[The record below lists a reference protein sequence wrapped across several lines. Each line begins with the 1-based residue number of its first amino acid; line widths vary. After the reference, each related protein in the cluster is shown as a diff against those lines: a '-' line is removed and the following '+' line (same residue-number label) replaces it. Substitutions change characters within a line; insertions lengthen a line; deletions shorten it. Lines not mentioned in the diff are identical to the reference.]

1 MRPLLAIVALVAVAI
16 AISAVARHARPDL
29 DKTYTNSDSTS
40 QTSAASTP
48 PTPQAMPAPDPER
61 AKIFDKYK
69 QGAIRATLVI
79 ENRGTMVLELYPK
92 AAPKTVAHFVDL
104 CKQHFYDGIKFHR
117 VEPGFVVQGG
127 DPKSKD
133 LSPDQFETN
142 GVGSHG
148 SGTTVPLEAKLP
160 HIAGSV
166 GLARAQDPNSGDS
179 QFYINLKDNGDLD
192 GKYCVFGR
200 VIEGADIAPKI
211 QIGDRITSL
220 TVS

>member
-1 MRPLLAIVALVAVAI
+1 MRPLLAVIALVLVAI
-16 AISAVARHARPDL
+16 AISALVSRPNNG
-29 DKTYTNSDSTS
+29 KTY
-40 QTSAASTP
+40 A
-48 PTPQAMPAPDPER
+48 PTEEPTLSKTVPSRPAVMPSPDPER
-61 AKIFDKYK
+61 AKIFEKYK
-69 QGAIRATLVI
+69 DGAIHVTLVV

-104 CKQHFYDGIKFHR
+104 CKKHFYDGIKFHR

-133 LSPDQFETN
+133 LDPGQFSAN
-142 GVGSHG
+142 GIGSNG

-160 HIAGSV
+160 HIPGSV
-166 GLARAQDPNSGDS
+166 GLARANDPNSGDS
-179 QFYINLKDNGDLD
+179 QFYINLKDNADLD
-192 GKYCVFGR
+192 GNYCVFGR
-200 VIEGADIAPKI
+200 VIQGADVAPKI